1 MYRPDPGGVFDSD
14 THRRVLAHVPLPGD
28 PPSALHPLGVRISPD
43 RHHGLSHVDELEAV
57 LGELEASGYLSR
69 EDGHFVMTDAGLEA
83 LQAIFDAEG
92 KRTSIQVEPG
102 GYAWLSAEEA
112 QMTAEAPVKPE
123 APAGTEV
130 KPALLEGLD
139 LSLAAPAPSADVEPA
154 DSPEEG

>member
-83 LQAIFDAEG
+83 LQAPA
-92 KRTSIQVEPG
+92 
-102 GYAWLSAEEA
+102 
-112 QMTAEAPVKPE
+112 PE